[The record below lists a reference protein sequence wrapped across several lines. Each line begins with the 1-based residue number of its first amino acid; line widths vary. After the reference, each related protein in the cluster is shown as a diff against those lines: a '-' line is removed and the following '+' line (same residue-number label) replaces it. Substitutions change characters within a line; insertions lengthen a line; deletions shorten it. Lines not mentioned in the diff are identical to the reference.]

1 MKKILW
7 LPFLGLAACSQWQG
21 ADDSRWLLEPAGLS
35 WVDCAPGPRGE
46 ALAYDFVH
54 EEVPGRS
61 FAPSPDACGG
71 HSGLRMSALELAQ
84 LLAYAL
90 HTEVLLHKEVREE
103 MLLRL
108 WGWYPAGQEGP
119 YPVDEATAR
128 VWHPGDLYAL
138 AGPEEHTCVLRYPRQ
153 VEAVLLVNS
162 DIYTALADVKRPC
175 KLLQKAYAKALVAP

>member
-1 MKKILW
+1 MSTVKRILW

-35 WVDCAPGPRGE
+35 WVDCTPGPRGE

-54 EEVPGRS
+54 EEVAGRS

-90 HTEVLLHKEVREE
+90 HTEVLLPKGVREE

-108 WGWYPAGQEGP
+108 WGW
-119 YPVDEATAR
+119 
-128 VWHPGDLYAL
+128 
-138 AGPEEHTCVLRYPRQ
+138 
-153 VEAVLLVNS
+153 
-162 DIYTALADVKRPC
+162 
-175 KLLQKAYAKALVAP
+175 